1 MSNIAVILGAGN
13 GTRMK
18 SEKSKLLMEIDG
30 RTVIERTVAA
40 FSENEFVDEIIVVC
54 REKDLDDF
62 ENVLSD
68 YELSYCFGGDTRQ
81 QSVRNAVETIENSE
95 CDLIIIHD
103 GARPLITQKEIT
115 DTISA
120 AHDKGAAAVGVAVK
134 DTIKVV
140 DSDMKMVDTPDRSSL
155 ISIRTPQVF
164 DFSVYKKALD
174 YAVEQ
179 GADYTDDCRLMENYG
194 KEVYVTLGEYSN
206 IKITTP
212 EDLPAAQGILRFRG
226 EES

>member
-62 ENVLSD
+62 EKVLSD

-115 DTISA
+115 DTIAA

-140 DSDMKMVDTPDRSSL
+140 DSDMKIVDTPDRSSL

-174 YAVEQ
+174 YAVKQ
-179 GADYTDDCRLMENYG
+179 GEDYTDDCRLMENYG
-194 KEVYVTLGEYSN
+194 KEVYVILGEYSN

-226 EES
+226 E